1 MKLFANSLLAAA
13 VAVVAGVSSSVA
25 AEEKERA
32 SPLIFS
38 GDDAFRGEFPYY
50 TQLDSCGAQVIA
62 PRVVLTAA
70 HCDSIGN
77 RNVVNVGA
85 YVFDETRRP
94 VQRRRCL
101 AWLNHPNWNGDIGN
115 GYDYALCYLNRPVQ
129 SYPNVTLVL
138 NEDPNYPELDAG
150 IKATAA
156 GMGYKNYFYNFPSV
170 LQRAELEV
178 TPIDVCEPT
187 LNEDT
192 ILCTNEQG
200 TGVCG
205 GDSGGPLVTIQD
217 NGDGTE
223 THTLIGVTSFTY
235 ISFFSQCISSPSGF
249 AKVSGGMSWIKDT
262 VCGNNVEASFC
273 DGYDGPATP

>member
-13 VAVVAGVSSSVA
+13 VVAGVSSSVA
-25 AEEKERA
+25 ADDRDRA
-32 SPLIFS
+32 TPLIFK

-70 HCDSIGN
+70 HCDAPGN
-77 RNVVNVGA
+77 RDVVNVGA
-85 YVFDETRRP
+85 YVFDETSRP
-94 VQRRRCL
+94 VQARKCL
-101 AWLNHPNWNGDIGN
+101 AWVNHPNWNGDLGN
-115 GYDYALCYLNRPVQ
+115 GYDFALCYLNRPVQ

-138 NEDPNYPELDAG
+138 NEDPDFPDLNAG

-156 GMGYKNYFYNFPSV
+156 GMGYKNLYYAFPDV
-170 LQRAELEV
+170 LQKADLTV
-178 TPIDVCEPT
+178 TPIDVCDST
-187 LNEDT
+187 MDNDSV
-192 ILCTNEQG
+192 LCTDESG

-205 GDSGGPLVTIQD
+205 GDSGGPLVTIED

-235 ISFFSQCISSPSGF
+235 ISLFFQCLSSPSGF
-249 AKVSGGMSWIKDT
+249 AKVSGGISWIKEL

-273 DGYDGPATP
+273 EGYPGYVPPS

>member
-1 MKLFANSLLAAA
+1 MKLFANSLLAA
-13 VAVVAGVSSSVA
+13 AVVAGVSSSVA

-32 SPLIFS
+32 SPLIFR

-70 HCDSIGN
+70 HCDSTGN
-77 RNVVNVGA
+77 RNIVNVGA

-94 VQRRRCL
+94 VQPRRCL

-115 GYDYALCYLNRPVQ
+115 GYDYALCYLNRPVL

-138 NEDPNYPELDAG
+138 NEDPDYPELDAG

-156 GMGYKNYFYNFPSV
+156 GMGYKNFDYSFPNV
-170 LQRAELEV
+170 LQRADIEV
-178 TPIDVCEPT
+178 TPIDVCDPT

-192 ILCTNEQG
+192 ILCTNEPG

-235 ISFFSQCISSPSGF
+235 IGWLSQCISSPSGF
-249 AKVSGGMSWIKDT
+249 AKVSGGMSWIKEI
-262 VCGNNVEASFC
+262 VCGNNIEASFC
-273 DGYDGPATP
+273 DGP